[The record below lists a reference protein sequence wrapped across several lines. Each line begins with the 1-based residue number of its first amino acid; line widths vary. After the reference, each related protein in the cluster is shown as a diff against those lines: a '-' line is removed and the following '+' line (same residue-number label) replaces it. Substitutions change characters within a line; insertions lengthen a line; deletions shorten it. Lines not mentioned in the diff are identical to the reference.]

1 MKKVLMENSPRKSS
15 RQVKPLRDP
24 NFVYDIEGVRTQPRR
39 VSSSSE
45 SSTTESLYPAS
56 DNSGKSK
63 IAKSWSDLGDYIDQ
77 NNVLQANSDYLAIQR
92 KKKVIRSARQT
103 LNSKRSSPSV
113 SQEEENLE
121 EESVNVNNKPRRR
134 HISSTR
140 GDFLNLSE
148 CFLSVSSTFH
158 TDTSEMSSNSER
170 GCGEC
175 EECTQG
181 QLCLVT
187 SKPSTPAG
195 ATNVDDVM
203 AQMLRTLE
211 LQSNVLKKV
220 DRLADE
226 VKDLKFMLN
235 EQNVKISVQDTAIN
249 NLLESDNEVGS
260 G

>member
-1 MKKVLMENSPRKSS
+1 
-15 RQVKPLRDP
+15 
-24 NFVYDIEGVRTQPRR
+24 
-39 VSSSSE
+39 
-45 SSTTESLYPAS
+45 
-56 DNSGKSK
+56 
-63 IAKSWSDLGDYIDQ
+63 
-77 NNVLQANSDYLAIQR
+77 
-92 KKKVIRSARQT
+92 
-103 LNSKRSSPSV
+103 
-113 SQEEENLE
+113 
-121 EESVNVNNKPRRR
+121 
-134 HISSTR
+134 
-140 GDFLNLSE
+140 
-148 CFLSVSSTFH
+148 
-158 TDTSEMSSNSER
+158 MSSNSER

-235 EQNVKISVQDTAIN
+235 EQNIKISVQDTAIN
-249 NLLESDNEVGS
+249 NLLESDNEVGRGVRPRVKLKS
-260 G
+260 RSTDAKKDRIQDEKSRTLSVVRDFITSPEEGDASAEDEPDIRDLRKNISETARE